1 MKKIFLPKGLP
12 CAEALGAE
20 EYVLTEWSKV
30 DVKQRVLLLNL
41 MPKKAETE
49 EDICRVLSKCDA
61 SVQVVPIKI
70 KGQTYKNTPQEH
82 MDRFYLDFDEIEAHD
97 FDRLIV
103 TGAPLEQIPF
113 EQVRYWPQLCR
124 IMDWADQHVGRT
136 LYICWA
142 AQAALYHFYGV
153 QKHGLPKKM
162 FGIFEQIVRKDFEIV
177 PMLKKIVPNFFLPQ
191 SRHTEVWAEEIEQH
205 ADEGLQILAQSEE
218 SGVGLVA
225 TADLRRVFVTGHA
238 EYHAETLDSEY
249 HRDLSR
255 QLPIEKPLHYYDEE
269 GKILYSWERDAVQLY
284 KNFLEA

>member
-1 MKKIFLPKGLP
+1 
-12 CAEALGAE
+12 
-20 EYVLTEWSKV
+20 
-30 DVKQRVLLLNL
+30 
-41 MPKKAETE
+41 
-49 EDICRVLSKCDA
+49 
-61 SVQVVPIKI
+61 
-70 KGQTYKNTPQEH
+70 
-82 MDRFYLDFDEIEAHD
+82 
-97 FDRLIV
+97 
-103 TGAPLEQIPF
+103 
-113 EQVRYWPQLCR
+113 
-124 IMDWADQHVGRT
+124 
-136 LYICWA
+136 
-142 AQAALYHFYGV
+142 
-153 QKHGLPKKM
+153 
-162 FGIFEQIVRKDFEIV
+162 
-177 PMLKKIVPNFFLPQ
+177 MLRKIVPNFFLPQ